1 MALKRRQKISPNF
14 SMASMTDIIFLLL
27 IFFMITSTMVS
38 PNAIKVLLPQGRQQT
53 SAKPLTRVIID
64 KNLNFYTAFGNEDE
78 MPIDLEEL
86 PAFLQRCAEKEPDM
100 YVALYADD
108 EFDKLIDQARML
120 FDQDLADNNSKDDY
134 KKSVETSIADYKN
147 RSFKIRQTN
156 VCDSDDVKYLTDDS
170 NGDKLAYVTASYFTE
185 ENKKFDK
192 TYQMYVLRKDDN
204 GDWKIRTFYKI
215 KGNSTEEE

>member
-1 MALKRRQKISPNF
+1 
-14 SMASMTDIIFLLL
+14 MASMTDIIFLLL

-100 YVALYADD
+100 YVALYAD
-108 EFDKLIDQARML
+108 EAVPYREIVRVLNIAMKITSRWCWLHVRL
-120 FDQDLADNNSKDDY
+120 RRNVNSKE
-134 KKSVETSIADYKN
+134 SCADADFYLLFQEY
-147 RSFKIRQTN
+147 SFHQ
-156 VCDSDDVKYLTDDS
+156 
-170 NGDKLAYVTASYFTE
+170 
-185 ENKKFDK
+185 
-192 TYQMYVLRKDDN
+192 
-204 GDWKIRTFYKI
+204 
-215 KGNSTEEE
+215 